1 VSRGLRAGATTDGNP
16 GGNTLAYWGQ
26 EKTATGWQTR
36 AGGKRRV
43 HQKGILKYK

>member
-26 EKTATGWQTR
+26 EKPQP
-36 AGGKRRV
+36 AGKHEQEENV
-43 HQKGILKYK
+43 EFIKKGF